1 MLTLHWYPTKRRLP
15 CGGAASRPRTAGSSK
30 RPGMLISTHF
40 NWARELASLPAILR
54 GHSIRIAFWYASK
67 PIRF

>member
-1 MLTLHWYPTKRRLP
+1 
-15 CGGAASRPRTAGSSK
+15 
-30 RPGMLISTHF
+30 MLISTHF